1 MLTTVMDGFHLA
13 SNYCYLRAWKVAC
26 TRRNFCSDTRRSNNV
41 NKFTNII
48 NIISGMT
55 DTS

>member
-48 NIISGMT
+48 NLMT